1 MERGCCRQNLLFFC
15 TGASVLLGVGFGL
28 AARTLELSADTIA
41 IVQFPGEVFMRL
53 LKLMILPL
61 VVASLISALAQM
73 DVKNSSLM
81 GVVTS
86 IYYLVTVFLA
96 TLLGIFLVLAI
107 HPGDPKLSSGQHTF
121 EAHKISAMDTI
132 LDLIRNMFPDNIV
145 QASFERTRTV
155 HRMTLVT
162 RANES
167 VEEITKEVAEQ
178 RGINILGRTRISTY
192 SRVQR
197 ARYIKSIGVTGI
209 IAFCIGF
216 GVVMSYYADKVRV
229 LVDFF
234 VGLDMVIMRLMLSVM
249 WFAPFGITSLIC
261 GSLLELEDVWT
272 VAGAMT
278 KYIVTVLIGVFAH
291 SFVTI
296 PALYVLVT
304 KKNPLM
310 VFRAMLQG
318 GVAAL
323 GTSSS

>member
-1 MERGCCRQNLLFFC
+1 
-15 TGASVLLGVGFGL
+15 
-28 AARTLELSADTIA
+28 
-41 IVQFPGEVFMRL
+41 
-53 LKLMILPL
+53 
-61 VVASLISALAQM
+61 
-73 DVKNSSLM
+73 
-81 GVVTS
+81 
-86 IYYLVTVFLA
+86 
-96 TLLGIFLVLAI
+96 
-107 HPGDPKLSSGQHTF
+107 
-121 EAHKISAMDTI
+121 
-132 LDLIRNMFPDNIV
+132 MFPDNIV

-249 WFAPFGITSLIC
+249 WYGWRC
-261 GSLLELEDVWT
+261 
-272 VAGAMT
+272 
-278 KYIVTVLIGVFAH
+278 
-291 SFVTI
+291 
-296 PALYVLVT
+296 LYHFKSCYACNVKVRSIRDYQPHLW
-304 KKNPLM
+304 
-310 VFRAMLQG
+310 
-318 GVAAL
+318 
-323 GTSSS
+323 